1 MEEYLIPRRILV
13 IYTGGTIGMMQAA
26 DHTYLTPV
34 DFQNIRRYL
43 PEVDRLSCEI
53 EFVSFGVPIDS
64 SNMSPEIWIQLAEL
78 IEANYVHFDGFVVLH
93 GTDTMAYTASALSFM
108 LEGLTKPVIL
118 TGAQLPVAVIRT
130 DARENLINSL
140 EIAAH
145 QQYRVHEVG
154 VVFDARMLR
163 GNRCMKYSSETFQ
176 AFASPLYPPLVQ
188 AGVDL
193 EFFPEYWV
201 PLPDGPFRVQKK
213 LDSNVALI
221 KFYPGI
227 PESAVRSI
235 LTLPEIRG
243 VVLET
248 YGSGS
253 MPGFNWLIDAL
264 KERIDSGLV
273 VVNNSQC
280 PAGKVTQERYKN
292 SNTLQSIGVLSG
304 RDMTISASL
313 TKLMYLLG
321 RSDDLHEIKRGVVA
335 DLRGELT
342 LNPLRIP
349 HGSNPVVY

>member
-1 MEEYLIPRRILV
+1 MEAYLIPRKILV

-64 SNMSPEIWIQLAEL
+64 SNMTPEIWVQLAEL
-78 IEANYVHFDGFVVLH
+78 IEKHYAEFDGFVILH

-108 LEGLTKPVIL
+108 LDGLAKPVIL

-154 VVFDARMLR
+154 VVFDAKMLR
-163 GNRCMKYSSETFQ
+163 GNRCLKYSSETFQ

-193 EFFPEYWV
+193 EFFPEFWI
-201 PLPDGPFRVQKK
+201 PLPDRPFEVHKK
-213 LDSNVALI
+213 LETNVALI

-227 PESAVRSI
+227 PEAAVRSV
-235 LTLPEIRG
+235 LSLPELRG

-248 YGSGS
+248 YGAGS
-253 MPGFNWLIDAL
+253 LPDFPWLLDSL
-264 KERIDSGLV
+264 KERIDDGLV

-313 TKLMYLLG
+313 TKLMHLLG
-321 RSDDLHEIKRGVVA
+321 SCDDIHEIKRCVVS
-335 DLRGELT
+335 DLRGELN
-342 LNPLRIP
+342 LNPLRIIHP
-349 HGSNPVVY
+349 PNRIAY

>member
-1 MEEYLIPRRILV
+1 MIPRKLLV

-26 DHTYLTPV
+26 DHSYLTPV

-64 SNMSPEIWIQLAEL
+64 SNMSPEIWIQMVEL
-78 IEANYVHFDGFVVLH
+78 IEAQYDSFDGFVILH

-108 LEGLTKPVIL
+108 LEGLSKPVIL

-130 DARENLINSL
+130 DARENLINTL
-140 EIAAH
+140 EIAAN
-145 QQYRVHEVG
+145 QQFSIPEVG
-154 VVFDARMLR
+154 VVFDAKMLR
-163 GNRCMKYSSETFQ
+163 GNRCLKYSSETFQ
-176 AFASPLYPPLVQ
+176 AFVSPLYPPLVQ

-193 EFFPEYWV
+193 EFFPEFWV
-201 PLPDGPFRVQKK
+201 PRTDAPFQAHKK
-213 LDSNVALI
+213 METNVALI

-227 PESAVRSI
+227 QKQMVCA
-235 LTLPEIRG
+235 LLNLPDMRG

-248 YGSGS
+248 YGAGS
-253 MPGFNWLIDAL
+253 LPDYPWLLDAL

-273 VVNNSQC
+273 VLNNSQC
-280 PAGKVTQERYKN
+280 PAGKVSQERYKN

-304 RDMTISASL
+304 RDMTISAAL

-321 RSDDLHEIKRGVVA
+321 RFDDVHEIKKNMVA

-342 LNPLRIP
+342 INPLRIIHP
-349 HGSNPVVY
+349 PNRITY

>member
-1 MEEYLIPRRILV
+1 MEDYLIPRRILV

-26 DHTYLTPV
+26 DHAYLTPV

-53 EFVSFGVPIDS
+53 EFVSFSVPIDS

-78 IEANYVHFDGFVVLH
+78 IEVHYASFDGFVILH
-93 GTDTMAYTASALSFM
+93 GTDTMAYTSSALSFM
-108 LEGLTKPVIL
+108 LEGLQKPVIL

-145 QQYRVHEVG
+145 QQYRVPEVG
-154 VVFDARMLR
+154 VVFDAKMFR

-176 AFASPLYPPLVQ
+176 AFVSPLYPPLVQ

-193 EFFPEYWV
+193 EFFPEFWNPV
-201 PLPDGPFRVQKK
+201 SDQPFQVHKS
-213 LDSNVALI
+213 LESNVALI

-227 PESAVRSI
+227 PEAAVRSV
-235 LTLPEIRG
+235 LDLPEIRG

-264 KERIDSGLV
+264 KERIDSGLI

-321 RSDDLHEIKRGVVA
+321 RYDDLHEIKRAVVSN
-335 DLRGELT
+335 LRGELT

-349 HGSNPVVY
+349 HGVNSMVY